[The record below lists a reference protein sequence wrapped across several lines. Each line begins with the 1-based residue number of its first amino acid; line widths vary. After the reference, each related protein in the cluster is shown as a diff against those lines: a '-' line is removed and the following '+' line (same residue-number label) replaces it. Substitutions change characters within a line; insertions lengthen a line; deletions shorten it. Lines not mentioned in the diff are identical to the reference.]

1 MHGVEG
7 EVGGELKGGRQMSA
21 CAGKHMNL
29 DLIGQLGESIE
40 QCLDCRAKPREFG
53 SVVTAI
59 LAVIGGDQRETHGEG
74 GRGCEHRKSK
84 RKKSLPPSRK
94 GR

>member
-1 MHGVEG
+1 
-7 EVGGELKGGRQMSA
+7 MSA

-40 QCLDCRAKPREFG
+40 QCLDCCAEPREFG

-59 LAVIGGDQRETHGEG
+59 LTVIGGDQRETHIEGRAGMRTSKSERFSRRGAEARRRGE
-74 GRGCEHRKSK
+74 EE
-84 RKKSLPPSRK
+84 KKSRRS
-94 GR
+94 